1 MCACFMQYIKS
12 QLVDFTLTDDVTT
25 YYWIEKQTYITY
37 NTLNYSPNDVSEIA
51 TWRNLMLTNCFH
63 RMAIINPLYL

>member
-1 MCACFMQYIKS
+1 MCACYMQYIKS

-37 NTLNYSPNDVSEIA
+37 NTLNYSPNDVFYPI
-51 TWRNLMLTNCFH
+51 RDCH
-63 RMAIINPLYL
+63 MAQSCAYELFSTDGHN